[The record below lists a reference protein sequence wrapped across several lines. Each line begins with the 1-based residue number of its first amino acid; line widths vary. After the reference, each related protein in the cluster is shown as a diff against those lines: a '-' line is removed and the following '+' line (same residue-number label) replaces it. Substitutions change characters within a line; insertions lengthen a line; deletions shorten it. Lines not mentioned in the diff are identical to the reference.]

1 MNKALTVLASCV
13 DIRSGKRFQRG
24 DVFDPAPNPE
34 QARRLIKAE
43 CLPKEALE
51 VAVIAETEAEKAAEE
66 AAKQKRAEDEAAA
79 KAKAEADKKATD
91 DAAAKAK
98 AEADKKAAEE
108 AAKQDG
114 K

>member
-1 MNKALTVLASCV
+1 MSKALTVLAACV

-24 DVFDPAPNPE
+24 DMFDPAPNPE

-43 CLPKEALE
+43 CLPKEALDAA
-51 VAVIAETEAEKAAEE
+51 VAAETEAEKAAEE

-79 KAKAEADKKATD
+79 KAKAEADKKA
-91 DAAAKAK
+91 
-98 AEADKKAAEE
+98 AEE